1 MKTLPS
7 TDVLIIGS
15 GWTGLL
21 MAKELSGRTPL
32 SITIL
37 ERGRPRMPEYIY
49 GMDEL
54 EFFVRKHMMQDP
66 STDAIALRYSANER
80 SRPVRQFGAFL
91 PGTGVG
97 GTGEHWGAVFPR
109 LMPDC
114 LEMYSKTVERY
125 GKQKLPE
132 DHSIQDWGITYDE
145 LESYYARSEREVG
158 ISGKAGNLNGQKIE
172 GGNVFEGWRS
182 SEYPMGPTQV
192 PYFPTLFGAA
202 AKSMGYHPFIN
213 ATAIPSVEYTNP
225 DGVTRPPCAFCGFCE
240 RTPCM
245 IGAKAQ
251 PTSVY
256 LPVVR
261 QRKSVSLR
269 TGITVRRI
277 VHEKGPNGGRAR
289 GVTYFDESGEEVF
302 QPAGLVILATY
313 TLGNNHLLFL
323 SGIGTPY
330 DPSTGKGT
338 LGKNLT
344 HQLQFGVN
352 VFMDKPL
359 NRFMGAGGTGIRMA
373 DFDADVFDH
382 SNVGF
387 IRGGVIGATMT
398 GTQPVSTFG
407 ELPRSMKAPR
417 WGSAWKKASIEWYD
431 HAANIGFGGE
441 HIPYVGN
448 YFDLDTTYKNPA
460 GDPLL
465 RMTINWRDNER
476 KMVEFMNAKMVEI
489 GHAMGAREV
498 NPFPGYGNYDV
509 TRYQST
515 HLQGGT
521 IMASS
526 PERGV
531 VNMHQQ
537 HWDIS
542 NLFVIGASTFPN
554 SGAANPTPTILALT
568 YRTADTIVDK
578 YLKKP
583 GMLA

>member
-1 MKTLPS
+1 
-7 TDVLIIGS
+7 
-15 GWTGLL
+15 
-21 MAKELSGRTPL
+21 
-32 SITIL
+32 
-37 ERGRPRMPEYIY
+37 
-49 GMDEL
+49 
-54 EFFVRKHMMQDP
+54 
-66 STDAIALRYSANER
+66 
-80 SRPVRQFGAFL
+80 
-91 PGTGVG
+91 
-97 GTGEHWGAVFPR
+97 
-109 LMPDC
+109 
-114 LEMYSKTVERY
+114 
-125 GKQKLPE
+125 
-132 DHSIQDWGITYDE
+132 
-145 LESYYARSEREVG
+145 
-158 ISGKAGNLNGQKIE
+158 
-172 GGNVFEGWRS
+172 
-182 SEYPMGPTQV
+182 
-192 PYFPTLFGAA
+192 
-202 AKSMGYHPFIN
+202 
-213 ATAIPSVEYTNP
+213 
-225 DGVTRPPCAFCGFCE
+225 
-240 RTPCM
+240 
-245 IGAKAQ
+245 
-251 PTSVY
+251 
-256 LPVVR
+256 
-261 QRKSVSLR
+261 
-269 TGITVRRI
+269 
-277 VHEKGPNGGRAR
+277 
-289 GVTYFDESGEEVF
+289 
-302 QPAGLVILATY
+302 VILATY

-398 GTQPVSTFG
+398 GVQPVSAFG
-407 ELPRSMKAPR
+407 ELPRSLKAPC

-431 HAANIGFGGE
+431 RVANIGFGGE

-448 YFDLDTTYKNPA
+448 YFDLDTTYKDPA

-465 RMTINWRDNER
+465 RMTINWRENER
-476 KMVEFMNAKMVEI
+476 KIVEFMNAKMVEI
-489 GHAMGAREV
+489 GRSMGAKEV
-498 NPFPGYGNYDV
+498 NPFPGYGNYDL

-521 IMASS
+521 IMAAT
-526 PERGV
+526 PDRGV

-568 YRTADTIVDK
+568 YRTADTLVDK
-578 YLKKP
+578 YLKNP